1 MKGVLIAEFE
11 DMRAM
16 VSAARAASSRNCPL
30 LDAYSPFP
38 VEDVAALLDLA
49 PSRVRPSMF
58 LGGLCVAALAYGG
71 EYYTAVID
79 YTYNSGG
86 RPLNSWPAFI
96 LVPFAVGILGATIAG
111 FIAFLAES
119 GLPRL
124 HHPLFALQRFARAS
138 QDGFFLALARPDDG
152 RNAREAIEWLQR
164 SGAVSVAELDT

>member
-11 DMRAM
+11 DMQAM
-16 VSAARAASSRNCPL
+16 VSAAHAASSRNCQL

-38 VEDVAALLDLA
+38 VEDMAALLDLR
-49 PSRVRPSMF
+49 PSRVRPIMF

-86 RPLNSWPAFI
+86 RPFNSWPAFM
-96 LVPFAVGILGATIAG
+96 LVPFAVGILGATVAG
-111 FIAFLAES
+111 FIAFLAET

-124 HHPLFALQRFARAS
+124 HHPLFALERFARAS
-138 QDGFFLALARPDDG
+138 QDGFLLALARPDD
-152 RNAREAIEWLQR
+152 RRQAHEAIEWLHR
-164 SGAVSVAELDT
+164 SGAISVAEVGT